1 MLGRWVSLSFSLQI
15 SPEYSGCLI
24 LLWEKVRPPPPL
36 HEMQHSHGPNRSGNN
51 TLAVLHS
58 PGPDFLPHVSY
69 TCYTQNKNSVCLAV
83 VSDGI
88 WSFLKV
94 AFLVFVV
101 PVRVF
106 HPSIPYIEKLLIR
119 IFRRTVKIV
128 Q

>member
-1 MLGRWVSLSFSLQI
+1 MGLSLSRIFRLPDISLGK
-15 SPEYSGCLI
+15 STT
-24 LLWEKVRPPPPL
+24 PPLPL
-36 HEMQHSHGPNRSGNN
+36 HELQHSHGPNRSGNN

-58 PGPDFLPHVSY
+58 PGPDFLPHVSYTSY